1 MAKIKTTFF
10 CQNCGAQFPK
20 WVGKCTSCNE
30 WNTIV
35 EEIIQKESQGA
46 DRSWKQSNSLKK
58 ASKALKISD
67 ISITQEDRVS
77 TNNDELNRVLG
88 GGLVNGSVVLLGG
101 EPGIGKSTLILQ
113 IALMMQNKVLYV
125 SGEESQTQIK
135 LRAERLAG
143 KNENCLILTETKTQ
157 NIFKSIEETT
167 PEVVVIDSIQTLHT
181 DYIEASPGSISQI
194 RETASELIK
203 FAKETNTPVIL
214 IGHITKEGAIAGPK
228 ILEHMVDVVLQFE
241 GDRNHTYRIL
251 RAQKNRFGSTA
262 ELGIYEMLNTGLRE
276 VSNPSEILISEKD
289 ADLTGTAISATLEG
303 MRPLM
308 IEVQALVSTAVYG
321 TPQRSATGYNIK
333 RLNMLLAVLEKRAGF
348 RLGAKDVFLNIAGG
362 LKVEDPAI
370 DLAVVCAILSSNEDA
385 VIDQNVCFTAE
396 VGLSGEIRAVNR
408 IDQRIIEAEKLGF
421 KRIILSKFNKIAN
434 KNYQPTTP
442 VGGIEI
448 IKVSTIEEVVR
459 VLF

>member
-1 MAKIKTTFF
+1 MAKTKTTFF

-20 WVGKCTSCNE
+20 WVGKCSVCNE
-30 WNTIV
+30 WNTVV
-35 EEIIQKESQGA
+35 EEVIQKEEK
-46 DRSWKQSNSLKK
+46 RNWKQTTTTRKV
-58 ASKALKISD
+58 SKALKIKD
-67 ISITQEDRVS
+67 ISISQEDRIN
-77 TNNDELNRVLG
+77 TNNNELNRVLG
-88 GGLVNGSVVLLGG
+88 GGMVNGSVVLLGG
-101 EPGIGKSTLILQ
+101 EPGIGKSTLLLQ
-113 IALMMQNKVLYV
+113 IALLMKSRVLYV
-125 SGEESQTQIK
+125 SGEESQSQIK

-143 KNENCLILTETKTQ
+143 KNDNCLILTETKTQ
-157 NIFKSIEETT
+157 NIFKNIETIN
-167 PEVVVIDSIQTLHT
+167 PDVVVIDSIQTLHT
-181 DYIEASPGSISQI
+181 DYIDASPGSISQI
-194 RETASELIK
+194 RETAAELIK
-203 FAKETNTPVIL
+203 FAKETNTPVVL

-289 ADLTGTAISATLEG
+289 SDLTGTAISATLEG

-308 IEVQALVSTAVYG
+308 IEVQALVSSAVYG

-370 DLAVVCAILSSNEDA
+370 DLAVVCAILSSNEEIA
-385 VIDQNVCFTAE
+385 IPQNVCFAAE
-396 VGLSGEIRAVNR
+396 VGLAGEIRAVNR
-408 IDQRIIEAEKLGF
+408 IEQRIIEAEKLGF
-421 KRIILSKFNKIAN
+421 DKIILSKFNKISQ
-434 KNYQPTTP
+434 KSFR
-442 VGGIEI
+442 IEI
-448 IKVSTIEEVVR
+448 IKVSKIEEVVKI
-459 VLF
+459 LF